1 MTKRERQA
9 REYAA
14 ERIEDAQRLG
24 RYLRRHWLPIMRRL
38 NYAAMVCSGASPAD
52 AALPAADCLSVRST
66 VPNAVIEGP
75 LDGRAR

>member
-38 NYAAMVCSGASPAD
+38 NYAAMVCSGGMVPTREAPDAD
-52 AALPAADCLSVRST
+52 VCPWCENTDSSRHEC
-66 VPNAVIEGP
+66 P
-75 LDGRAR
+75 

>member
-24 RYLRRHWLPIMRRL
+24 RYLRRVVLPIMRRL
-38 NYAAMVCSGASPAD
+38 NFATLVSSGATPAD
-52 AALPAADCLSVRST
+52 AARIVAGGDRQA
-66 VPNAVIEGP
+66 
-75 LDGRAR
+75 RAGEP

>member
-14 ERIEDAQRLG
+14 ERIEEVNRLG

-38 NYAAMVCSGASPAD
+38 NYAAMVCSGATAAD
-52 AALPAADCLSVRST
+52 AASLDLPPTLQSPSH
-66 VPNAVIEGP
+66 
-75 LDGRAR
+75 GRGGVDP